1 MTSKTYEI
9 GSLQQYKYVVVLSE
23 YEGNI
28 LLSRHKRGQHGRHRE
43 GILNLEKNRWKQQ
56 RENYMKNLV
65 RLILR

>member
-1 MTSKTYEI
+1 M
-9 GSLQQYKYVVVLSE
+9 
-23 YEGNI
+23 
-28 LLSRHKRGQHGRHRE
+28 GRHRE